1 MTSRGKVAVVLIVS
15 LGLTPAALLGRQLVL
30 KNGSL
35 EAGPGAGGPNPM
47 VPANW
52 VEFGPTVERSYEANH
67 TPGGGHALKAFSSD
81 PQVGAYQDVP
91 VSPGD
96 LVTTSASLYTRST
109 DPLTGDAKAW
119 IALEFYKSDG
129 TTQVPGAFYP
139 LAVLDASSPADI
151 WVPGSI
157 SHAAPAESAYA
168 RMTCVWTW
176 NGSATGSAYW
186 DDCSLTVGIG
196 PNLPNLLTNGDF
208 ETAGVGGHNPA
219 GIDDWTGFE
228 DQDQS
233 TDVAKDGLKSVKVGV
248 EEPYSGLGQVMAE
261 MNAGDHLFMQ
271 SWAYNPSSDP
281 LGSNSIVGIKLEWV
295 ANGTVPPPKQN
306 LALDRD
312 SPADTWTLVEINTN
326 APDLATV
333 ARIVMIYAADT
344 STNGSV
350 YFDGA
355 EAHINGGDNVLWN
368 ASFEDGSGGGNGIDF
383 WTEFKTSGVSQCQKE
398 CDVPWEYL
406 GTDCSAKGTGE
417 AVAGVWQEIDVV
429 PGDAL
434 SVRAYLYTPS
444 AGPEP
449 RLLKEAKAGIK
460 VEWAIGSVP
469 TWVDICRPPSTC
481 SNSVPAN
488 SMTPDTWTPLT
499 IDYTMAPGKNA
510 NAKFVNLI
518 ERGGAASGKVYF
530 DACEGV
536 MLNWF
541 DGADADADDDEDLR
555 DFAEFQRC
563 FTGAVSGQMR
573 WGCIV
578 FDSNNDGDVDL
589 ADYVFFK
596 DRLTGP

>member
-15 LGLTPAALLGRQLVL
+15 LALTPAALLGRQLVL

-52 VEFGPTVERSYEANH
+52 VEFGPTVERSDEANH
-67 TPGGGHALKAFSSD
+67 TPGGGYALKAFSSD
-81 PQVGAYQDVP
+81 QLVGAYQDVP
-91 VSPGD
+91 VSPGNI
-96 LVTTSASLYTRST
+96 VTISAYLYTRSEDKLGGGAT
-109 DPLTGDAKAW
+109 AW
-119 IALEFYKSDG
+119 ITLAFYKSDHI
-129 TTQVPGAFYP
+129 TQVGDLYP
-139 LAVLDASSPADI
+139 LLVLDAGSPADT
-151 WVPGSI
+151 WVPGSMI
-157 SHAAPAESAYA
+157 PHAAPAQSAYA
-168 RMTCVWTW
+168 RMTCVWMCDGTDP
-176 NGSATGSAYW
+176 GSAYW
-186 DDCSLTVGIG
+186 DDCSLTVGVG
-196 PNLPNLLTNGDF
+196 PNLPNLLINGDF

-219 GIDDWTGFE
+219 GIDDWTGFN

-248 EEPYSGLGQVMAE
+248 EEPYSGLVQVMAE

-281 LGSNSIVGIKLEWV
+281 LGSNSIVGLKLEWQTS
-295 ANGTVPPPKQN
+295 GTVPPPKEN

-312 SPADTWTLVEINTN
+312 SPADEWTLVEINTN

-355 EAHINGGDNVLWN
+355 EAHVNGGGNVLHN
-368 ASFEDGSGGGNGIDF
+368 ASFEDGPGGGNGLEF
-383 WTEFKTSGVSQCQKE
+383 WTEFKTPGVSQCWKE

-406 GTDCSAKGTGE
+406 GTDCSAKATGE
-417 AVAGVWQEIDVV
+417 AVAGVSQEIAVV

-434 SVRAYLYTPS
+434 SVRAYLYIPS
-444 AGPEP
+444 AWPEP
-449 RLLKEAKAGIK
+449 GLGREAKAGIK

-481 SNSVPAN
+481 SNSVPAM
-488 SMTPDTWTPLT
+488 SMTQDTWTPLT

-510 NAKFVNLI
+510 SAKFVNLI

-578 FDSNNDGDVDL
+578 FDSDDDDDVDL

-596 DRLTGP
+596 DHMTGP